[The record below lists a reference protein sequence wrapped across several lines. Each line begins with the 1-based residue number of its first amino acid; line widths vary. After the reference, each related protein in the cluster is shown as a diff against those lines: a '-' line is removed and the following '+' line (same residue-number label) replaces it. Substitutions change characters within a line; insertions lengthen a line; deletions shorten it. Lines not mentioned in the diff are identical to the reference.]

1 MYFCIHLKFPIFTF
15 FYLPHIR
22 MNIFINDRLV
32 KIITDKYATE
42 LAYSEYYDKVHDVRL
57 NPLKP
62 EKITGHT
69 LLLNADAKSI
79 ERLFSFLNTKHFT
92 DFNSITIAVK
102 DKEKTIEQVESFYS
116 IIKAAGGIVEK
127 DDTILLI
134 HRLGKWD
141 LPKGKLEK
149 NESSKIAAIREVYEE
164 TGVKAKLGDKI
175 CTTWHTYSLN
185 GKGILKRT
193 KWYKMACIN
202 DAGMKPQA
210 EEDIEHLEWLTTKK
224 VENAMANSYTSIRFV
239 LRQYYSQE
247 VNVD

>member
-1 MYFCIHLKFPIFTF
+1 
-15 FYLPHIR
+15 

-42 LAYSEYYDKVHDVRL
+42 LAYSEYYDKVLDIRL

-69 LLLNADAKSI
+69 LLLNSDPKTI
-79 ERLFSFLNTKHFT
+79 ERLFVFLNKEHYT

-102 DKEKTIEQVESFYS
+102 DKLKTIEQVESYYT
-116 IIKAAGGIVEK
+116 IIKAAGGVVEK
-127 DDTILLI
+127 GDAILLI

-149 NESSKIAAIREVYEE
+149 NESSKTAAVREILEE
-164 TGVKAKLGDKI
+164 TGVKVSLDYKI
-175 CTTWHTYSLN
+175 CTTWHTYSMN

-193 KWYKMACIN
+193 KWFRMTCKD
-202 DAGMKPQA
+202 DAGMKPQH
-210 EEDIEHLEWLTTKK
+210 EEDIEHLEWMPAKK
-224 VENAMANSYTSIRFV
+224 VENAMANTYSSIRFV
-239 LRQYYSQE
+239 LKQYFTE
-247 VNVD
+247 KENFVK

>member
-1 MYFCIHLKFPIFTF
+1 
-15 FYLPHIR
+15 

-42 LAYSEYYDKVHDVRL
+42 LAYSEYYDRVEDIRIS
-57 NPLKP
+57 PLKP

-102 DKEKTIEQVESFYS
+102 DKEKTVEQVESFYT
-116 IIKAAGGIVEK
+116 ILKAAGGVVEK

-149 NESSKIAAIREVYEE
+149 NESSKIAAVREVFEE
-164 TGVKAKLGDKI
+164 TGVKAKLGFKI

-193 KWYKMACIN
+193 KWYKMICKDDSA
-202 DAGMKPQA
+202 MKPQH
-210 EEDIEHLEWLTTKK
+210 EEDIEHLEWMPTKK
-224 VENAMANSYTSIRFV
+224 VENAMANTYSSIRFV
-239 LRQYYSQE
+239 LKQYFE
-247 VNVD
+247 MEKEELF